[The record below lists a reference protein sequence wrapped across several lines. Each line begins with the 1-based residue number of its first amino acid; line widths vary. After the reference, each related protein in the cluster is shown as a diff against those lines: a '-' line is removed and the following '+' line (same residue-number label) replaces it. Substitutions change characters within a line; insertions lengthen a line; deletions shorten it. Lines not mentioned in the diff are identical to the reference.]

1 MNTNTSSASPSR
13 HRPLGA
19 RLAAVSVG
27 AGALLAVPGVAS
39 AHVTIQ
45 PSSIEGG
52 GFSVVSVRVPN
63 ERDDASTTKVRVVLP
78 DDQPLG
84 SVQTTPVPG
93 WRVTTAQRELD
104 EPLEFFGS
112 ELTSVVSEVTWTAT
126 NGGVAPGQFQD
137 FAVSLGQLP
146 ESGDLTFKAIQTYS
160 NGERVAWNEVAVDD
174 SAEPE
179 HPAPVLTVTAP
190 ETDPAAVDAADAP
203 TGDSEDTAAAG
214 TAATGST
221 DEGSNSTLPVVLSA
235 GALLVAL
242 GALFLAWRRRA

>member
-1 MNTNTSSASPSR
+1 MTTNVLSALPPR
-13 HRPLGA
+13 RGLAA
-19 RLAAVSVG
+19 RLAAVAVG
-27 AGALLAVPGVAS
+27 AGALLALPGVAS

-45 PSSIEGG
+45 PSSLEGG

-126 NGGVAPGQFQD
+126 DGGVGPGQFQD

-146 ESGDLTFKAIQTYS
+146 ESGDLTFQAIQTYS
-160 NGERVAWNEVAVDD
+160 SGEKVAWNEVAVDD
-174 SAEPE
+174 SVEPE
-179 HPAPVLTVTAP
+179 HPAPALTLTAP
-190 ETDPAAVDAADAP
+190 ETDPAAVDAADASS
-203 TGDSEDTAAAG
+203 GDTQDTAAAD
-214 TAATGST
+214 TAATSST
-221 DEGSNSTLPVVLSA
+221 DDGPGSVLAVALSA
-235 GALLVAL
+235 GALVVAL
-242 GALFLAWRRRA
+242 GALALAWRRRA